1 MFTSRS
7 TVLSSFLKRWTDR
20 SRTNTAQNIH
30 HMRKSVIEN
39 ELISSSLNNQRGVDK
54 STVFVVVDSRVL
66 MRNQGSWVLTT
77 KLSVTLS
84 DVHCLC
90 FIVYFYL
97 I

>member
-30 HMRKSVIEN
+30 QMRKSVIEN